1 MYEWPYRRIFPGAD
15 KALSGFA
22 YLFIY
27 MFLYIRKLVKRN
39 YVEEIK
45 MLLHDN
51 SAVVQVQKLNI
62 ELFPN
67 LCLSPIG

>member
-15 KALSGFA
+15 KVLSGFA